1 MFFHNF
7 FAILLFFNN
16 CFDEIKNELNKIKRY
31 ENKLIRDNLFYESSK
46 QIYDFRVFKTI
57 RYFGDSIYN
66 HKIKI
71 HEANQQ
77 QAKLLEYILSFN
89 EKSRPRSYENK
100 NKKNDVFDSAGN
112 LYDDRVWWMIVLRAF
127 KSVLFPLK
135 SIKGTGL
142 KILTPKQMLQRLPIA
157 LAQVKAGNNSQ
168 SLLNEVKQIVYLLYQ
183 SNEIT

>member
-1 MFFHNF
+1 M
-7 FAILLFFNN
+7 
-16 CFDEIKNELNKIKRY
+16 
-31 ENKLIRDNLFYESSK
+31 
-46 QIYDFRVFKTI
+46 
-57 RYFGDSIYN
+57 
-66 HKIKI
+66 
-71 HEANQQ
+71 
-77 QAKLLEYILSFN
+77 LEYILSFN